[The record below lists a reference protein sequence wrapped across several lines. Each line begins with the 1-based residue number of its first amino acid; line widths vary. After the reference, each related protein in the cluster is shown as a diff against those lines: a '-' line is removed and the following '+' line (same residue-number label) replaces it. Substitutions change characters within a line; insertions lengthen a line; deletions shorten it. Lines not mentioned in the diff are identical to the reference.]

1 MGVERNPFYP
11 KYFLTVGGH
20 EAKVWSEDLKTDAIL
35 ATNPSPSRLTS
46 AAWCPGRMSMFL
58 TTNIGGFLEIRD
70 YLISHS
76 SAFLQIKIADYA
88 LHCIKVSSE
97 EGGLAQNI
105 FFLNSHNQTS
115 STSNVPGS

>member
-20 EAKVWSEDLKTDAIL
+20 EAKVWSEDLKMDAIL
-35 ATNPSPSRLTS
+35 AMNPSPSRLTS

-58 TTNIGGFLEIRD
+58 TTNMGGFLEIRD

-88 LHCIKVSSE
+88 LHCIKVSS
-97 EGGLAQNI
+97 GKRGLAQDI
-105 FFLNSHNQTS
+105 YSFSRISQFT
-115 STSNVPGS
+115 